1 MIRHSEESWV
11 KHNYKIV
18 KHREAIALAM
28 SYYVILRQDDPD
40 NYTSDAMSMIALPTP
55 SNIEELPRHTL
66 PTMYDLPSENPEE
79 PGLPDDFHALQ
90 AMLLLLT
97 FQPLNWA
104 PEMVYSQFDSN
115 IYYDANHPL
124 WYKRPDWFGVVGV
137 PRLYQG
143 RDMRLSYV
151 MWQEQVS
158 PLIVVEF
165 LSPGTEDEDL
175 GRTTSGPGRPP
186 TKWQVYEQILRVPYY
201 VIFSRYTEELQV
213 FRLVRNRY
221 RMAALTQGRL
231 WIPEIQLSLGLWRGD
246 YMGYDQLW
254 LRWMTETGDLITP
267 ATDAATETAAQQRAE
282 AAELEKAAAQQRAEA
297 AELEKAAAQQQI
309 EELKA
314 LLLKHGIDPE
324 QQV

>member
-1 MIRHSEESWV
+1 
-11 KHNYKIV
+11 
-18 KHREAIALAM
+18 
-28 SYYVILRQDDPD
+28 
-40 NYTSDAMSMIALPTP
+40 MSMIALPTP
-55 SNIEELPRHTL
+55 SNLEELPRHPL

-79 PGLPDDFHALQ
+79 PGLPDDFHYLQ

-97 FQPLNWA
+97 FQPPDWY
-104 PEMVYSQFDSN
+104 PEMLYSQSDHN
-115 IYYDANHPL
+115 IYYDVNHPL

-151 MWQEQVS
+151 MWEENVS
-158 PLIVVEF
+158 PLIVVEL

-175 GRTTSGPGRPP
+175 GRTTSEPGRPP

-201 VIFSRYTEELQV
+201 VIYSRYTEELQV

-231 WIPEIQLSLGLWRGD
+231 LIPEIKLSLGLWRGD
-246 YMGYDQLW
+246 YLGCDQLW
-254 LRWMTETGDLITP
+254 LRWMTDKGDLIAP
-267 ATDAATETAAQQRAE
+267 ATDAAT
-282 AAELEKAAAQQRAEA
+282 AAAIE
-297 AELEKAAAQQQI
+297 EEKAAAQQQI
-309 EELKA
+309 EQLKA